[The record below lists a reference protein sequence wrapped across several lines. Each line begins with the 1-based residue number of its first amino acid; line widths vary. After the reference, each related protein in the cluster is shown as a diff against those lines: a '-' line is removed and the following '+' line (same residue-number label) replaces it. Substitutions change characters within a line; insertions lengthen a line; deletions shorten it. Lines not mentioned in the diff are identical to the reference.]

1 MSFEDETV
9 RDGGN
14 RQRCRR
20 RVAAMAQ
27 RGAAADQPLHLSVG
41 RGDVGTVTALL
52 SHDADPNHPAGSG
65 DTPLHFAARLPR
77 PDITQLLL
85 LHGANPRATNVQGDT
100 PLHVAAAH
108 ARHAHVQ
115 LLLDEGALP
124 NAKNNLGKTPLWTV
138 CQNGSW
144 IEDEEAQQA
153 QSAALFARSNALMV
167 GGQHAEAEKLLL
179 ASSELAVDDEDRRDC
194 CEVARMLVQRGAQVN
209 CVDTALG
216 DTPLT
221 VAAAQASVAYQAY
234 LRANPPPEKPEQQ
247 PWDQEPEPQPQALQ
261 DEYLAFGYR
270 VRVQLNLMLLL
281 LKAGANHEHA
291 NAAGH
296 TALTLTTELPAI
308 QELLLGKSKADEDL
322 LLAAAT
328 GIMATAR
335 EARDSGAS
343 LSKTAAHGTSTAL
356 HLAAC
361 FGRVKR
367 GLHRPAESSSVMVK
381 FLLDEGADVNVAR
394 SGDKLTP
401 LCMAAQ
407 AGHSHIVQVLLQRGA
422 DRDQPNHR
430 GLTPLWYAARNGHA
444 AVAEVLLH
452 ASCTNACSQHCTKR
466 HAGCRVDRGNS
477 DGMSP
482 LWIAAASGHADAVRV
497 LLVHR
502 ASIDRTD
509 NSGAT
514 PLWIACK
521 RGHEAVAQ
529 LLARGLGVVHHS
541 DLDSPTRL
549 NQMHPRANADR

>member
-1 MSFEDETV
+1 
-9 RDGGN
+9 
-14 RQRCRR
+14 
-20 RVAAMAQ
+20 MAL
-27 RGAAADQPLHLSVG
+27 RGEALDQPLHLSVG
-41 RGDVGTVTALL
+41 RGDLVTVTALL
-52 SHDADPNHPAGSG
+52 NHDADPNHPAGNG
-65 DTPLHFAARLPR
+65 DTPLHVAARLSR

-85 LHGANPRATNVQGDT
+85 LHGANPRATNAQGDT
-100 PLHVAAAH
+100 ALHVAATH
-108 ARHAHVQ
+108 ARRAHTQ
-115 LLLDEGALP
+115 LLLNEGALP
-124 NAKNNLGKTPLWTV
+124 NAKNNLGMTPLWMV
-138 CQNGSW
+138 CQNGPW

-153 QSAALFARSNALMV
+153 QSAALLARSNALMV
-167 GGQHAEAEKLLL
+167 GGQYAEAEKLLL
-179 ASSELAVDDEDRRDC
+179 ASDELAVDDEDRRDC

-221 VAAAQASVAYQAY
+221 VAASQASVAYQAY
-234 LRANPPPEKPEQQ
+234 LRANPPPEKPERQ
-247 PWDQEPEPQPQALQ
+247 PWDREPEPQLHVLEDVQV
-261 DEYLAFGYR
+261 AFGHR

-296 TALTLTTELPAI
+296 TALTLTAELPSI
-308 QELLLGKSKADEDL
+308 QALLLGKPKADEDL

-328 GIMATAR
+328 GSMTTAR

-343 LSKTAAHGTSTAL
+343 LSKTTSHGTSTAL
-356 HLAAC
+356 HLAAS

-367 GLHRPAESSSVMVK
+367 DPQRPAESSSVMVK

-394 SGDKLTP
+394 NGDKLTP

-444 AVAEVLLH
+444 TVAQVLLQ
-452 ASCTNACSQHCTKR
+452 STCTKDCGQTCTKR
-466 HAGCRVDRGNS
+466 HVGCRVDRANS
-477 DGMSP
+477 DGISP

-497 LLVHR
+497 LLLHH

-529 LLARGLGVVHHS
+529 LLARGLGVVHHA

-549 NQMHPRANADR
+549 NQTQARANVDR